1 MVSAAHNAW
10 AMRLVVCIDRDDDLG
25 RKASVAG
32 PVVGRAQVLDA
43 AVRLGSVDPEDS
55 DTNALFAA
63 VNLLDE
69 LRGAGEECEV
79 CALTGSGKVGIH
91 SDRRVA
97 DQFDEVL
104 RRVGAHSAYL
114 VSDGAEDEFLFPI
127 LASRVKVDG
136 VRRVY
141 VRQSASI
148 ESTYY
153 TVVRALKDPK
163 LRAKTILPVALVL
176 LILGIAAAGG
186 VITWGIIGLSVVLGV
201 YLIFWTFDADEAII
215 ESVRSASTDIRQGS
229 VAFGFGLFSIA
240 LVGVGFLSGYNSY
253 VTSPAGPLDR
263 VLFFLDT
270 AVFWWLVAAIVW
282 ECGRAIRRTLSR
294 GRFPRSFAV
303 ATTSIIGIGFVTF
316 GILSLVLY
324 LQGVNSSTQLP
335 LTIGFLVAG
344 FGLIIGAGVL
354 QQYFKSLAA
363 RTVLEPATPT

>member
-1 MVSAAHNAW
+1 
-10 AMRLVVCIDRDDDLG
+10 MRLVVCIDRDDDLG

-32 PVVGRAQVLDA
+32 PVVGRSNVLDA
-43 AVRLGSVDPEDS
+43 AVRLGTVDPEDS

-79 CALTGSGKVGIH
+79 CILTGSGKVGVL

-97 DQFDEVL
+97 DQFDAVL
-104 RRVGAHSAYL
+104 SRVGAQSAYL

-141 VRQSASI
+141 VRQNASI

-163 LRAKTILPVALVL
+163 LRAKTVLPLALVL
-176 LILGIAAAGG
+176 LILGVAAAGG
-186 VITWGIIGLSVVLGV
+186 VLLWGVIGLSIVLGV
-201 YLIFWTFDADEAII
+201 YLIFWTFDIDEALID
-215 ESVRSASTDIRQGS
+215 SLRGASADIRQGS
-229 VAFGFGLFSIA
+229 VAFGFGLFALA

-253 VTSPAGPLDR
+253 QANGGSPIDR
-263 VLFFLDT
+263 SLSFLQ
-270 AVFWWLVAAIVW
+270 VGLLWWLIAALVW
-282 ECGRAIRRTLSR
+282 ESGRAIRRTLSR

-303 ATTSIIGIGFVTF
+303 ATTSIIGIGLVSF
-316 GILSLVLY
+316 GIIYLVRYLEGVIGPSTLPLLAGLLVL
-324 LQGVNSSTQLP
+324 
-335 LTIGFLVAG
+335 G
-344 FGLIIGAGVL
+344 FGLVVGAGVL
-354 QQYFKSLAA
+354 QQYFKVLSGRGAA
-363 RTVLEPATPT
+363 PPSAPG